1 MLLSSLFNFSFSFR
15 EKTTRQDKRE
25 QIYTETQIYLINY
38 ELFQLD
44 FEPWYD
50 KQLEDL
56 DGFPVL
62 TSLALVF
69 PVYGGYYMKS

>member
-1 MLLSSLFNFSFSFR
+1 MLFSSLFNFSAHF
-15 EKTTRQDKRE
+15 EKKPPDMIKENR
-25 QIYTETQIYLINY
+25 YTETQIYLINY